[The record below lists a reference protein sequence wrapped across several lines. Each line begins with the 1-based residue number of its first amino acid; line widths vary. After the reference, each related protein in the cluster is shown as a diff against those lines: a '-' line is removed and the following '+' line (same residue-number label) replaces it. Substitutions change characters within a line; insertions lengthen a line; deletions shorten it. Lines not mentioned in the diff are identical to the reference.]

1 MFNKELISNLTQG
14 HESTPMNAGRKAVV
28 ESLNSVHSCCSK
40 RYCSSSFWKLEYG
53 SIGLMSGMS
62 AIADSSR
69 VWTR

>member
-14 HESTPMNAGRKAVV
+14 HESTFMNAGGKAVV

-40 RYCSSSFWKLEYG
+40 RYCSSFFWKLEYG